1 MSPIAPLGFMTIRN
15 YIRRRVFLVLAVWA
29 PSWLLL
35 LAGEV
40 GFYVAMCSL
49 CASTA
54 YAAYGIRCPRC
65 NENLAQPA
73 GLSMLPTFPEKE
85 CPHCGVSFSEIR

>member
-1 MSPIAPLGFMTIRN
+1 MTIRH
-15 YIRRRVFLVLAVWA
+15 YIRRRVFLVGAVWG

-35 LAGEV
+35 LV
-40 GFYVAMCSL
+40 GGVWSYVALFSL
-49 CASTA
+49 FESTTFA
-54 YAAYGIRCPRC
+54 VYGIRCPRC
-65 NENLAQPA
+65 NINLAQPA